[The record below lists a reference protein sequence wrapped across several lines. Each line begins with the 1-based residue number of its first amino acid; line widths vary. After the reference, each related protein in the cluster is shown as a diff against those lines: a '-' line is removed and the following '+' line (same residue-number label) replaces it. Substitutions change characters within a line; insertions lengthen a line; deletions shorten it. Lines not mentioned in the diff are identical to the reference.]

1 MHTTFSQLDHRQERN
16 QQYQRWLNC
25 EQLLPGRINVPPPPR
40 VDLRA
45 TVALIRE
52 LLPTSY
58 TLQIDVSGDMEAV
71 DLIRAQLT
79 PEENARV
86 QFSTR

>member
-1 MHTTFSQLDHRQERN
+1 MHTTFSQLDRRTERN

-25 EQLLPGRINVPPPPR
+25 EQVLPGHVKVPPPPR
-40 VDLRA
+40 IDLAA
-45 TVALIRE
+45 TVKLIRE

-58 TLQIDVSGDMEAV
+58 TLQIDVSGDLEAV
-71 DLIRAQLT
+71 DLIRAKLS

>member
-1 MHTTFSQLDHRQERN
+1 MHTTFSQLDHRTERN

-25 EQLLPGRINVPPPPR
+25 EQVVPGRNNVPPPPR
-40 VDLRA
+40 VDLAA
-45 TVALIRE
+45 TVKLIRE

-71 DLIRAQLT
+71 ALIRAQLT
-79 PEENARV
+79 PEENDRV